1 PPHARRHAGDDDGR
15 RPRRRIRLHLHPRR
29 WAPLRP
35 DVRGPHR
42 AADLR
47 LGHPTPRGVRVPEGD
62 VHALAEGRHGMTDR
76 GREAGYSLLELLI
89 VCAMI
94 TIVANIAIPGMYEG
108 IYRAKASAIMEDFN
122 LVRTTV
128 HQHYADHSFYPP
140 EVGPGTEPPEL
151 TPYLQSRLHWTH
163 PDYQYDWELWVDDA
177 GNPTQPATGVL
188 VG

>member
-1 PPHARRHAGDDDGR
+1 
-15 RPRRRIRLHLHPRR
+15 
-29 WAPLRP
+29 
-35 DVRGPHR
+35 
-42 AADLR
+42 
-47 LGHPTPRGVRVPEGD
+47 
-62 VHALAEGRHGMTDR
+62 MTDR

-188 VG
+188 VGFSVVSTDAKLIFALRKLYKGTILDTIPNHTTFVIEPYAG

>member
-1 PPHARRHAGDDDGR
+1 
-15 RPRRRIRLHLHPRR
+15 
-29 WAPLRP
+29 
-35 DVRGPHR
+35 
-42 AADLR
+42 
-47 LGHPTPRGVRVPEGD
+47 
-62 VHALAEGRHGMTDR
+62 MTADR

-188 VG
+188 VGFSVVSTDAKLIFALRKLYKGTILDTIPNHTTFVIEPYAG

>member
-1 PPHARRHAGDDDGR
+1 
-15 RPRRRIRLHLHPRR
+15 
-29 WAPLRP
+29 
-35 DVRGPHR
+35 
-42 AADLR
+42 
-47 LGHPTPRGVRVPEGD
+47 
-62 VHALAEGRHGMTDR
+62 MTDR
-76 GREAGYSLLELLI
+76 SREAGYSLLELLI

-177 GNPTQPATGVL
+177 GDPTQPATGVL
-188 VG
+188 VGFSVVSTDAKLIFALRKLYKGTILDTTPNHTTFVIEPYAG

>member
-1 PPHARRHAGDDDGR
+1 
-15 RPRRRIRLHLHPRR
+15 
-29 WAPLRP
+29 
-35 DVRGPHR
+35 
-42 AADLR
+42 
-47 LGHPTPRGVRVPEGD
+47 
-62 VHALAEGRHGMTDR
+62 MTDR

-140 EVGPGTEPPEL
+140 EVGPGTQPPEL

-188 VG
+188 VGFSVVSTDAKLIFALRKLYKGTILDTIPNHTTFVIEPYAG

>member
-1 PPHARRHAGDDDGR
+1 
-15 RPRRRIRLHLHPRR
+15 
-29 WAPLRP
+29 
-35 DVRGPHR
+35 
-42 AADLR
+42 
-47 LGHPTPRGVRVPEGD
+47 
-62 VHALAEGRHGMTDR
+62 MTDR

-188 VG
+188 VGFSVVSTDAKLIFALRKLYKGTILDTIPNHTTFVIETYAG